1 MGGRHRGPENPL
13 PATGMAGVQSGD
25 GTGVRV
31 QLRELA
37 GGRNGADFSE
47 GAVENRAVPR
57 GRASTLPGDD
67 HEKRGGIDVEAV
79 GAARSA
85 GRTGTLARA
94 SGWAAGEFALG
105 DVLVAE
111 SSRAG
116 ACSRTRRTYSA
127 TVFTPAA

>member
-25 GTGVRV
+25 GTRVRV

-79 GAARSA
+79 GK
-85 GRTGTLARA
+85 
-94 SGWAAGEFALG
+94 AAGLKATATLENRG
-105 DVLVAE
+105 
-111 SSRAG
+111 RAG
-116 ACSRTRRTYSA
+116 LVVVEAVRR
-127 TVFTPAA
+127 FLLGR